1 MTQQRR
7 QSLLDGVQRAGKYLT
22 ANRAGEALRTLKSL
36 RVRAVEAPDVYYVQA
51 SVAICLEQWADAL
64 VMLTDL
70 IQLIPDKPNLHLD
83 RVKCLIELGR
93 LDEAQNVL
101 EGEGAPLADNP
112 LRCLFLARIV
122 AEQGELAQTV
132 EWLKQACQFDR
143 TALAEV
149 ICQRASTASLRS
161 GDARVPSRYN

>member
-7 QSLLDGVQRAGKYLT
+7 QSILDGVQRAGIHLA
-22 ANRAGEALRTLKSL
+22 ANRAGEALRALQSL
-36 RVRAVEAPDVYYVQA
+36 RVRAIEAPDVYYVQA
-51 SVAICLEQWADAL
+51 SVAICLEHWEEAL
-64 VMLTDL
+64 AMLTEL
-70 IQLIPDKPNLHLD
+70 IQLIPDKPNIHLN

-101 EGEGAPLADNP
+101 EVEGTPLADNP
-112 LRCLFLARIV
+112 LRYLFLARIV
-122 AEQGELAQTV
+122 AEQGKLAQTV

-149 ICQRASTASLRS
+149 ICQRASTASLHS
-161 GDARVPSRYN
+161 IDAREPSRYN